1 MQRFVDRLH
10 APQQQLFQQVYRQQF
25 GIAPRPLPG
34 INDLAEQLAKA
45 RLPLFIRTKKA
56 GLGKNRWPVEPLV
69 PVGAR
74 AEVDPLVIPLAGVG
88 MAAIVMN
95 FPGREQQHIARP
107 ADKLF
112 AVVVDHPLAADRQI
126 ENIAFHTQRAV
137 DKEIQVSLRLNRR
150 QAGNQMSVK
159 RVARQ
164 QRIVLRFGHTRGSPR
179 RYQWHQLSIFI
190 ILSLSALSRLRR
202 RWEFGE
208 KPAQQAKKA
217 PAACIPP

>member
-1 MQRFVDRLH
+1 
-10 APQQQLFQQVYRQQF
+10 
-25 GIAPRPLPG
+25 
-34 INDLAEQLAKA
+34 
-45 RLPLFIRTKKA
+45 
-56 GLGKNRWPVEPLV
+56 
-69 PVGAR
+69 
-74 AEVDPLVIPLAGVG
+74 
-88 MAAIVMN
+88 MN

-112 AVVVDHPLAADRQI
+112 AVVVDHPLAANRQI

-150 QAGNQMSVK
+150 QAGDQMSVK

-208 KPAQQAKKA
+208 KPAQQAKKRQQRA
-217 PAACIPP
+217 FHRDMPGNKSVYKYGRKVHIEYLHGVTLCKVTAK